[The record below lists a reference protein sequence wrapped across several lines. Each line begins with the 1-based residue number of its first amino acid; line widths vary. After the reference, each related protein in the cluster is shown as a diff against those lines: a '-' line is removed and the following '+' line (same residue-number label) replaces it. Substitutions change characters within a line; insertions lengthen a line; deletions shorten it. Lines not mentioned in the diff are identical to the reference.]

1 MSSTTSTTTSDSAV
15 EQFADSVFADLLGA
29 QNVSALYLGDRLGW
43 YRTLAAEGPMT
54 ADELAHRTGTVR
66 RYAREWLEHQSV
78 AGYITA
84 LTEHDP
90 VRFALPP
97 AHAEVL
103 VNQDSLNY
111 MASMS
116 RFFAATGASLP
127 ALIEAYRNGGGVS
140 WQQLGTDAREAQAYA
155 NRPLFLG
162 RLAQEF
168 IPQVPDLHVRRQ
180 AAGRVADIGCGEGWS
195 AIALALGYPEITG
208 DGFDVDAAS
217 IAAAT
222 RNAAAH
228 GVGDR
233 VRFRIADLRES
244 GLPEFGPADGYDA
257 VFAFECVHDLSDPVA
272 FLATARRIAAA
283 GAPVVVMDERTAD
296 TFSADAGPVE
306 QLLYGFSILC
316 CLPDGMSDPDSAATG
331 TVMRQSTLE
340 RYARSAG
347 FEGAAVIDIDHD
359 LFRFYRL
366 Q

>member
-1 MSSTTSTTTSDSAV
+1 MDTTTTSDTTSAAPTGFTV
-15 EQFADSVFADLLGA
+15 EQFADTVFADLLGA

-54 ADELAHRTGTVR
+54 ADELAHRTGTVP

-84 LTEHDP
+84 QVWHDP
-90 VRFALPP
+90 VRFELPQ

-103 VNQDSLNY
+103 VNQDSLSY
-111 MASMS
+111 MASLS
-116 RFFAATGASLP
+116 RFLAATGAALPSLV
-127 ALIEAYRNGGGVS
+127 EAYRNGGGVS

-155 NRPLFLG
+155 NRPMFLG
-162 RLAQEF
+162 QLTQDF
-168 IPQVPDLHVRRQ
+168 LPQIPDLHQRLQ
-180 AAGRVADIGCGEGWS
+180 SGGQVADIGCGEGWS
-195 AIALALGYPEITG
+195 AIALALGYPEITV

-233 VRFRIADLRES
+233 VHFRIADLRDAELT
-244 GLPEFGPADGYDA
+244 GRYDA
-257 VFAFECVHDLSDPVA
+257 VLAFECVHDLSDPVA
-272 FLATARRIAAA
+272 FLSTARRIAVP
-283 GAPVVVMDERTAD
+283 GGPVVIMDERTAES
-296 TFSADAGPVE
+296 FAADAGPVE

-316 CLPDGMSDPDSAATG
+316 CLPDGMSDPGSAATG
-331 TVMRQSTLE
+331 TVMRHSTLE
-340 RYARSAG
+340 SYARSAG
-347 FEGAAVIDIDHD
+347 FDGATIVDIDHD
-359 LFRFYRL
+359 MFRFYRL

>member
-1 MSSTTSTTTSDSAV
+1 
-15 EQFADSVFADLLGA
+15 
-29 QNVSALYLGDRLGW
+29 
-43 YRTLAAEGPMT
+43 MT
-54 ADELAHRTGTVR
+54 ADELAHRTGTVG

-84 LTEHDP
+84 STEYEP

-103 VNQDSLNY
+103 VNQDSLSY

-116 RFFAATGASLP
+116 RFFAATGAALP
-127 ALIEAYRNGGGVS
+127 ALIEAYRHGGGVS

-155 NRPLFLG
+155 NRPLFLS

-168 IPQVPDLHVRRQ
+168 IPKVPDLHDRLQ
-180 AAGRVADIGCGEGWS
+180 STGRVADIGCGEGWS
-195 AIALALGYPEITG
+195 AIALAVGYPEITV

-233 VRFRIADLRES
+233 VQFRIADLRES
-244 GLPEFGPADGYDA
+244 DLSGRYDA

-272 FLATARRIAAA
+272 FLATARRIAAQA
-283 GAPVVVMDERTAD
+283 APVVIMDERTAEA
-296 TFSADAGPVE
+296 FSADAGPVE

-331 TVMRQSTLE
+331 TVMRHSTLE
-340 RYARSAG
+340 SYARSAG
-347 FEGAAVIDIDHD
+347 FDGASVIDIDHD